1 MNREEITLL
10 GFEIVAF
17 AGDARSRLMEALA
30 AAQKGD
36 YAKAEELVE
45 AANACIVEAHHDQT
59 SLLQKEAAGED
70 LAFSVTLMHGQD
82 HLMTTLLLKDMM
94 GHMIELYKRGDK

>member
-1 MNREEITLL
+1 MNREEMTML

-17 AGDARSRLMEALA
+17 AGDARSKLLEALS
-30 AAQKGD
+30 
-36 YAKAEELVE
+36 KAESGQFDEAEALVE
-45 AANACIVEAHHDQT
+45 AANACIVEAHHAQT

-94 GHMIELYKRGDK
+94 SHMIELYKRGDK